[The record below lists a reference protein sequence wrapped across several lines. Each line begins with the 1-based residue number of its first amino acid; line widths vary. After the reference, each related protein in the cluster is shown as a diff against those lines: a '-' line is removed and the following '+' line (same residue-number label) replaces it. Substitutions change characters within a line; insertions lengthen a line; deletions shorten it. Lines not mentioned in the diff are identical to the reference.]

1 MFKLLVAALIVVV
14 AGLSLTVSAGAT
26 TRYYRKQPHAD
37 PKHYSNR
44 CVNQDEIRELQRTFP
59 QTNWPKSMRCFPHR

>member
-26 TRYYRKQPHAD
+26 TRYYRKQPQSD

-44 CVNQDEIRELQRTFP
+44 CVNQHEISELQRRFP